1 MAESELGPRWE
12 ITALDRTRQ
21 GRLNL
26 QPGADTRAKPGAPD
40 RSGWLAARQP
50 GTSIS
55 LASPAARSSRQPDR
69 DW

>member
-40 RSGWLAARQP
+40 RSGGARQAQEL
-50 GTSIS
+50 I
-55 LASPAARSSRQPDR
+55 AAAG
-69 DW
+69 